1 MTRTCLAALTAAC
14 VGCSVAP
21 QPADLV
27 LTGGTVWTGVAGA
40 APAQGIAVR
49 GGRIVAVGTGDEVQR
64 YIGPGTR
71 RLDLAGR
78 FVVPG
83 LIDDHTH
90 FLGGGFQLGSVD
102 LRDASSPAEFTRRI
116 AAFAR
121 SVPPGRWITGGEW
134 DNELF
139 PRGVLPRKEWI
150 DAVTRDVPVAV
161 ERLDGHM
168 ILANSRA
175 LRLAG
180 ITRATKDTAGGTI
193 VRDRR
198 TGEPTGIL
206 KDNATALIGRVMP
219 DPSDAEYDDAF
230 RRAQAQA
237 LSLGVTMIQDMGG
250 HGWRD
255 LAAFRRAQNSGELKL
270 RVYSFVPLADWRMLR
285 DTVAKYGRGDARLRW
300 GGVKGFVD
308 GSLGSTTAWFFEP
321 YDDAPNTSGLIVT
334 DTAVLR
340 QQIQQADR
348 AHLQVAMHAI
358 GDRANNWILD
368 TYDWIE
374 RRDGARDRRFRV
386 EHAQHL
392 VPSDIKRFAQL
403 AVLPSMQ
410 PYHAIDDGRWAQKRI
425 GPARIRTS
433 YAWRSLLDTNAQLMF
448 GSDWTVAPIDPI
460 LGIYAAVTRRTI
472 DGRNPRGWVPEQKI
486 SVAEALR
493 AYTVTN
499 AYGAFRER
507 DLGTLTRGKR
517 ADMDVLSQNLLR
529 IDPTRIPQVRVEYT
543 IIDGEIVYVRP
554 RQASA
559 P

>member
-1 MTRTCLAALTAAC
+1 MRTRVLAALALAC
-14 VGCSVAP
+14 AGCSIAP

-27 LTGGTVWTGVAGA
+27 LTGGTVWTGAEGA
-40 APAQGIAVR
+40 ATAQAIAVR
-49 GGRIVAVGTGDEVQR
+49 GGRIVAVGANDDVQKF
-64 YIGPGTR
+64 IGPRTR
-71 RLDLAGR
+71 RLDLGGR

-83 LIDDHTH
+83 FIDDHTH

-102 LRDASSPAEFTRRI
+102 LRDAPSPAEFTRRI

-121 SVPPGRWITGGEW
+121 SLPPGRWITGGDW
-134 DNELF
+134 DHERF
-139 PRGVLPRKEWI
+139 PGAVLPRKAWI
-150 DAVTRDVPVAV
+150 DAVTRANPVFV
-161 ERLDGHM
+161 TRLDGHM
-168 ILANSRA
+168 GLANSVT
-175 LRLAG
+175 LKLAG
-180 ITRATKDTAGGTI
+180 ITKATKDPPGGTI

-206 KDNATALIGRVMP
+206 KDGAMDLVYRVMP

-237 LSLGVTMIQDMGG
+237 LSLGVTMIDDMGG

-255 LAAFRRAQNSGELKL
+255 LATFRRAENAGELKL
-270 RVYSFVPLADWRMLR
+270 RVYAFVPLADWHQLQ
-285 DTVAKYGRGDARLRW
+285 DSVAKNGRGDARLRW

-308 GSLGSTTAWFFEP
+308 GSLGATTAWFFQP
-321 YDDAPNTSGLIVT
+321 YADAPNTSGLTVT

-340 QQIQQADR
+340 EQILQADR
-348 AHLQVAMHAI
+348 AHLQVAVHAV
-358 GDRANNWILD
+358 GDRANNWLLD

-374 RRDGARDRRFRV
+374 RRDGARDRRFRI

-403 AVLPSMQ
+403 GVLPSVQ

-425 GPARIRTS
+425 GPERILTS
-433 YAWRSLLDTNAQLMF
+433 YPFRSLLDTRARLMF

-460 LGIYAAVTRRTI
+460 LGIYAAVTRRTL

-486 SVAEALR
+486 GVADALR
-493 AYTVTN
+493 AYTVNN
-499 AYGAFRER
+499 AYGSFRER

-554 RQASA
+554 RQALR
-559 P
+559 

>member
-1 MTRTCLAALTAAC
+1 MRMRYLAALALAC
-14 VGCSVAP
+14 AGCTVAP

-27 LTGGTVWTGVAGA
+27 LSGGTVWTGVEGA
-40 APAQGIAVR
+40 PTAEGVAVR
-49 GGRIVAVGTGDEVQR
+49 GGRIVAVGTGDEVQKFV
-64 YIGPGTR
+64 GPNTR

-83 LIDDHTH
+83 FIDDHTH
-90 FLGGGFQLGSVD
+90 FLSGGFQLGSVD

-116 AAFAR
+116 AAYAR
-121 SVPPGRWITGGEW
+121 SLTPGRWITGGDW
-134 DNELF
+134 DHERF
-139 PRGVLPRKEWI
+139 PGAVLPRKEWI
-150 DAVTRDVPVAV
+150 DAVTRGNPVLV
-161 ERLDGHM
+161 NRLDGHM
-168 ILANSRA
+168 AVANSLA
-175 LRLAG
+175 LKAAG
-180 ITRATKDTAGGTI
+180 ITKATKDPPGGTI

-198 TGEPTGIL
+198 TGEPTGLL
-206 KDNATALIGRVMP
+206 KDAAMDLVYKVMP

-237 LSLGVTMIQDMGG
+237 LSLGVTMIDDVGG

-255 LAAFRRAQNSGELKL
+255 LAAFRRAENAGELKL
-270 RVYSFVPLADWRMLR
+270 RVYSFVPLSDWRQLR
-285 DTVAKYGRGDARLRW
+285 DSVAKNGRGDARLRW
-300 GGVKGFVD
+300 GGLKGFVD

-334 DTAVLR
+334 DTAALR
-340 QQIQQADR
+340 EWILQADR
-348 AHLQVAMHAI
+348 AHLQVAVHAI

-374 RRDGARDRRFRV
+374 RRDGARDRRFRI

-392 VPSDIKRFAQL
+392 LAADIKRFAQL
-403 AVLPSMQ
+403 GVLPSMQ

-425 GPARIRTS
+425 GAARIRTT
-433 YAWRSLLDTNAQLMF
+433 YAFRSLLDSQARLMF

-486 SVAEALR
+486 GVEDALR
-493 AYTVTN
+493 AYTINN
-499 AYGAFRER
+499 AYGSFRER
-507 DLGTLTRGKR
+507 ELGTLARGKR

-529 IDPTRIPQVRVEYT
+529 IDPATMPSVRVDYT
-543 IIDGEIVYVRP
+543 IIDGEIVFVRP
-554 RQASA
+554 RQAA
-559 P
+559 R

>member
-1 MTRTCLAALTAAC
+1 MRMRYLAALVVAC
-14 VGCSVAP
+14 AGCSVAP

-27 LTGGTVWTGVAGA
+27 LTGGTVWTGVEGAGT
-40 APAQGIAVR
+40 AQGIAVR
-49 GGRIVAVGTGDEVQR
+49 GGRIVAVGTNDEVQR
-64 YIGPGTR
+64 YVGPGTR
-71 RLDLAGR
+71 RVDLAGR

-83 LIDDHTH
+83 FIDDHTH
-90 FLGGGFQLGSVD
+90 FLQGGFQLGSVD

-121 SVPPGRWITGGEW
+121 QLPPGRWITGGDW
-134 DNELF
+134 DHERF
-139 PRGVLPRKEWI
+139 PGAVLPRKEWI

-175 LRLAG
+175 LKLAG
-180 ITRATKDTAGGTI
+180 ITKATKDPPGGTI

-206 KDNATALIGRVMP
+206 KDNAADLIYRVIP
-219 DPSDAEYDDAF
+219 DPNDAEYDDAF

-237 LSLGVTMIQDMGG
+237 LSLGVTMIEDVGG

-255 LAAFRRAQNSGELKL
+255 LQTFRRAQNAGELRL
-270 RVYSFVPLADWRMLR
+270 RVYSMVPLSDWRMLR

-300 GGVKGFVD
+300 GGLKGFVD

-321 YDDAPNTSGLIVT
+321 YDDAPASTGLIVT
-334 DTAVLR
+334 DTAKLR
-340 QQIQQADR
+340 EWILQADR
-348 AHLQVAMHAI
+348 AHLQVAVHAI

-374 RRDGARDRRFRV
+374 RRDGARDRRFRI

-392 VPSDIKRFAQL
+392 VPSDIKRFGQL
-403 AVLPSMQ
+403 GVLPSMQ

-433 YAWRSLLDTNAQLMF
+433 YAWRSLLDTHARLMF

-460 LGIYAAVTRRTI
+460 LGIYAAVTRRTL
-472 DGRNPRGWVPEQKI
+472 DGKYPRGWVPEQKI
-486 SVAEALR
+486 GVEDALR
-493 AYTVTN
+493 AYTVNN

-507 DLGTLTRGKR
+507 DLGTLARGKR
-517 ADMDVLSQNLLR
+517 ADMDVLSQNLLT
-529 IDPTRIPQVRVEYT
+529 IDPARIPSVRVEYT
-543 IIDGEIVYVRP
+543 IIDGDIVYVRP
-554 RQASA
+554 RQAA
-559 P
+559 R